1 METTVSNTGTE
12 GKVWGGGNQPL
23 KSSYGKMMMWFF
35 LLSDA
40 ITFSGFLA
48 AYGFSRFKFIDSW
61 PIADEV
67 YNHFPGSHGD
77 NPMYFVALMTFI
89 LIASSVTMVLA
100 VDAGHHMDKKKV
112 TFYMF
117 LTVIGGGIFLGS
129 QAWEWTNFINGSYGA
144 LETKGGQILQFVD
157 TNMAEGDE
165 KMHRISVEDFAT
177 ASHKE
182 RVQHESR
189 KGLWFYSESAL
200 PAYSVQDVVTGFNA
214 KENLAVRTQELMP
227 NISRLKAS
235 GDPASIAKAER
246 FEARYVNAGRTGQ
259 KGVLTRVESQKALK
273 DADVYLKGANLI
285 HNEYGNR
292 LFADFFF
299 FITGFHG
306 FHVLSGVVFNIIIFF
321 NVILGTYER
330 RKNNYEMVEKVG
342 LYWHFVDLVW
352 VFVFT
357 FFYLV

>member
-1 METTVSNTGTE
+1 MEATVSNTGTE
-12 GKVWGGGNQPL
+12 GKVWGGGNKPL
-23 KSSYGKMMMWFF
+23 NASYGKMMMWFF

-40 ITFSGFLA
+40 LTFSGFLA

-100 VDAGHHMDKKKV
+100 VDAGHHNDKKKV

-117 LTVIGGGIFLGS
+117 LTIIGGAIFLGS
-129 QAWEWTNFINGSYGA
+129 QAWEWTNFIQGSYGA
-144 LETKGGQILQFVD
+144 VETKGGQILQFVD

-165 KMHRISVEDFAT
+165 KMHRVSVDDFAKV
-177 ASHKE
+177 SHKV
-182 RVQHESR
+182 RVQHES
-189 KGLWFYSESAL
+189 KDGLWFESEPAL
-200 PAYSVQDVVTGFNA
+200 PKYSVQDIVTGFNA
-214 KENLAVRTQELMP
+214 KSNLAVRTQELMP
-227 NISRLKAS
+227 NIERLKAS
-235 GDPASIAKAER
+235 GDPADAAKAAR
-246 FEARYVNAGRTGQ
+246 FESMYVNADQTGQ
-259 KGVLTRVESQKALK
+259 KGVLTRAESEKALK
-273 DADVYLKGANLI
+273 NAVEYVKGANLE

-292 LFADFFF
+292 LFGDFFF

-306 FHVLSGVVFNIIIFF
+306 FHVFSGVLINIIIFF
-321 NVILGTYER
+321 NVILGTYDR